1 VSNATLPKH
10 GLIAQPAQELRLSIA
25 GVQRATL
32 FLFIACSAF
41 ASIEPSPYEI
51 LFVFAMA
58 VFGLRELSFDRSFIP
73 MILCL
78 AAFNAGGVLS
88 LIPFLDDHESF
99 TFIAISV
106 YIAVT
111 AIFFAGLIAKNP
123 LRHMP
128 TIRSGY
134 IAAGCVA
141 SCFAVIGYF
150 NIGGL
155 AEHFTLYG
163 RASGTFKDP
172 NVLGPF
178 LAPPLVWLAQDI
190 MLKRSRLL
198 RSISPMILMLTA
210 LLLSFSRGAWGVWV
224 ASTGLMIGL
233 TFVTTHSSALRQRIV
248 ALSILGSFGVVVLLA
263 GALSIPAVNDVFI
276 QRASLDQYYDVGEMG
291 RFGDQL
297 RSLPMLLVRPF
308 GFGPL
313 QYRNH
318 FYGTDPHNVYI
329 NAFASYGWI
338 GGLFFA
344 VFTIATIYIGWRL
357 VFQRTPFQTEGIA
370 VWSCL
375 FVQMLQGFQIDTDH
389 WRHLFLLFG
398 AAFGLAAAS
407 RIYLLR
413 KRKNGGAAISIGQH
427 MDGRKTR
434 ARIKT
439 SAGPPRHDTSPGQQ
453 VAKPKHMPQFVYR
466 RDSQSLQS

>member
-1 VSNATLPKH
+1 MISATLPER
-10 GLIAQPAQELRLSIA
+10 GSTARPGSTLQISIA
-25 GVQRATL
+25 GVQRTTL
-32 FLFIACSAF
+32 WLFIACGAF
-41 ASIEPSPYEI
+41 ANIEPSPYEI
-51 LFVFAMA
+51 MFVLAVA

-73 MILCL
+73 MIFGL
-78 AAFNAGGVLS
+78 AVFNAGGVLA
-88 LIPFLDDHESF
+88 LVPFLDDHDSV

-106 YIAVT
+106 YISITAV
-111 AIFFAGLIAKNP
+111 FFAALIAKNP
-123 LRHMP
+123 QARLP

-134 IAAGCVA
+134 IAAGCIA
-141 SCFAVIGYF
+141 SCFAIIGYF
-150 NIGGL
+150 DVGGL

-178 LAPPLVWLAQDI
+178 LAPPLIWLAQDVL
-190 MLKRSRLL
+190 LKRSGIL
-198 RSISPMILMLTA
+198 RAVFPMVLMLAA

-248 ALSILGSFGVVVLLA
+248 ALSILGLVGVVVLLV

-297 RSLPMLLVRPF
+297 RSLPMLLDRPF

-344 VFTIATIYIGWRL
+344 GFTISTIYIGWRL
-357 VFQRTPFQTEGIA
+357 VFQRTPFQTEAIA

-389 WRHLFLLFG
+389 WRHLFLLLG
-398 AAFGLAAAS
+398 ATFGLAAAS
-407 RIYLLR
+407 RMYLQR
-413 KRKNGGAAISIGQH
+413 QFSSKVAATDVHQCVGGNS
-427 MDGRKTR
+427 
-434 ARIKT
+434 
-439 SAGPPRHDTSPGQQ
+439 S
-453 VAKPKHMPQFVYR
+453 
-466 RDSQSLQS
+466 